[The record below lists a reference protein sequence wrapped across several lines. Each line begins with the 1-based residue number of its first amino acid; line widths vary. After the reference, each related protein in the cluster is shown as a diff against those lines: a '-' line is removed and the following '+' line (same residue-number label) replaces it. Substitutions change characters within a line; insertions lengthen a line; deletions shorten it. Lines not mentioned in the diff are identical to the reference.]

1 MLDGMTHADP
11 TSQAGVHSQPDA
23 GSGDGWSTVTVAGP
37 AGPIEVRSVGDGPA
51 VLMVPSLGRGA
62 ADFLHL
68 GRSLSA
74 GGYRAIVHEPRGI
87 GGSTGSLEGVS
98 MGDLAGDTAVV
109 IEALGVGPATLVG
122 HAFGNRVARLVA
134 ALHPGQVE
142 SVVLLACGGRVP
154 AAPEHR
160 AALRR
165 VFDVDSS
172 PEEHLAAVGAAFF
185 APCNDA
191 SVWAGG
197 WHPVV
202 AHHQGRAVA
211 DDDIEVWWTAGSA
224 DVLVLQPADDVVALP
239 ANARSIVDLLGD
251 RASLVVVADAGHALL
266 PEQPQVVADTLLEWL
281 RGRSRR
287 VPR

>member
-1 MLDGMTHADP
+1 M
-11 TSQAGVHSQPDA
+11 
-23 GSGDGWSTVTVAGP
+23 
-37 AGPIEVRSVGDGPA
+37 
-51 VLMVPSLGRGA
+51 
-62 ADFLHL
+62 
-68 GRSLSA
+68 
-74 GGYRAIVHEPRGI
+74 
-87 GGSTGSLEGVS
+87 
-98 MGDLAGDTAVV
+98 
-109 IEALGVGPATLVG
+109 
-122 HAFGNRVARLVA
+122 
-134 ALHPGQVE
+134 
-142 SVVLLACGGRVP
+142 
-154 AAPEHR
+154 
-160 AALRR
+160 
-165 VFDVDSS
+165 
-172 PEEHLAAVGAAFF
+172 GAAFF

-251 RASLVVVADAGHALL
+251 RASVVVVADAGHALL